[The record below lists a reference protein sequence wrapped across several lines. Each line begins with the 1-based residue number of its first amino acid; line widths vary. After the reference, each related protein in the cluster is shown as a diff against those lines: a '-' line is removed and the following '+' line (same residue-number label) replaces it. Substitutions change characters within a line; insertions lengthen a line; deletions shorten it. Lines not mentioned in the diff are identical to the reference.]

1 MMRNGIL
8 EESCSAYVNALTL
21 AGREEKPILICVD
34 KRKLKKL
41 EVPDSVKVQ
50 PMYYKPQDCST
61 SVALATGPNDDNDS
75 GPPRGHAAP
84 ISAAQNV
91 LLIRD

>member
-1 MMRNGIL
+1 MLRNGIL

-21 AGREEKPILICVD
+21 ARREEKPILICVD

-50 PMYYKPQDCST
+50 PKYYKPQGCST
-61 SVALATGPNDDNDS
+61 SVALATGLNEEEEEEE
-75 GPPRGHAAP
+75 GTAYAR
-84 ISAAQNV
+84 NV
-91 LLIRD
+91 T